1 MDKMRKRVYEKDHT
15 EITAE
20 DGKYEI
26 SWEFGFND
34 YRRYFEITK
43 ENAERAMKSDE
54 DLHAVMLYAETGH
67 WTSTKTQEEIARDF
81 ISSSPDR
88 LIRIPTNQN
97 HFTEE
102 EIEEMLP
109 KVDRKKLNKEQNKYL
124 DELLEKYGLE

>member
-1 MDKMRKRVYEKDHT
+1 MDKIRKRIYEKDHT
-15 EITAE
+15 EITEE

-43 ENAERAMKSDE
+43 ENAERAMESDE

-67 WTSTKTQEEIARDF
+67 WPSTKTQEEIARDF

-88 LIRIPTNQN
+88 LI
-97 HFTEE
+97 
-102 EIEEMLP
+102 
-109 KVDRKKLNKEQNKYL
+109 
-124 DELLEKYGLE
+124 